1 MRLENTLFHLEAIV
15 DGSVMN
21 TGAVVEAI
29 KENRIEQ
36 RIQAK
41 NANISVSGNAVIIKR
56 IQLQK
61 MSFDELEEQIRW
73 EAEQYILDDI
83 ADVNIDVQILKRMK
97 NLIKWTYCS
106 QLQER
111 ILSPKNPYFFNSL
124 VYRPCWLM

>member
-1 MRLENTLFHLEAIV
+1 MDAFGEYPLPPEAIV

-29 KENRIEQ
+29 KEKLIEQ

-61 MSFDELEEQIRW
+61 
-73 EAEQYILDDI
+73 
-83 ADVNIDVQILKRMK
+83 
-97 NLIKWTYCS
+97 
-106 QLQER
+106 
-111 ILSPKNPYFFNSL
+111 
-124 VYRPCWLM
+124 